1 MRFAITLNM
10 PSHKGNLVHQ
20 VIGDYP
26 VDSLEDFLDELS
38 ECEFVIVDEIY
49 RDDTTK
55 ELRRN
60 GPIGINRLF
69 VGKVKAVFS

>member
-20 VIGDYP
+20 VIGEYP
-26 VDSLEDFLDELS
+26 ASSLEDFLDELAD
-38 ECEFVIVDEIY
+38 CEFIIVDEIY
-49 RDDTTK
+49 KDDVTK
-55 ELRRN
+55 EARVN

-69 VGKVKAVFS
+69 VGKVKVVRD

>member
-20 VIGDYP
+20 VVGDYP
-26 VDSLEDFLDELS
+26 VDSLEEFLDELA
-38 ECEFVIVDEIY
+38 ECEFIIVDEIY
-49 RDDTTK
+49 KDDITK
-55 ELRRN
+55 ESRVN

-69 VGKVKAVFS
+69 VGKVKALRD